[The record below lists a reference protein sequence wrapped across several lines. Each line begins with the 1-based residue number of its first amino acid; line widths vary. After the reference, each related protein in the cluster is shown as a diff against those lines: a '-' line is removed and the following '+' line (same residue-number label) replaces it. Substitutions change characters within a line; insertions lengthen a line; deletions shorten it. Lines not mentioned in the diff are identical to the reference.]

1 MSQWVQPSEDRVI
14 IFDTTLRDG
23 EQAPGASMNLQQKTA
38 VAVALRD
45 LGVDVIELGF
55 PIASPGD
62 FEAVS
67 TISRAVEGP
76 VMCALARA
84 NRADIDRAAEAL
96 EGASRSR
103 LHVFLAT
110 SPIHRQFKLK
120 LAKEEIVRT
129 ACEAIRYGRERFDD
143 LEFSAEDAARTELD
157 FLCEVV
163 ERAIEAGATTIN
175 IPDTVGYAV
184 PAQFAATIAHLQ
196 RRVRGIEKVVLSV
209 HCHND
214 LGLAVANSLAALQEG
229 ARQVE
234 CTVNGIGERAGNCSL
249 EEVVMALATRADY
262 FRLHTGVRTE
272 HLYPASRVVAKATGF
287 AVQRNKAIVGQN
299 AFAHEAGIHQH
310 GILMHAATYEIMKP
324 EDVGFKC
331 THLVL
336 GKHSGRHLLQKRLLE
351 LGYHLDKPQVDGV
364 FEAVK
369 QLADKKKEI
378 YDGDLEALVNG
389 CLHGSTAGHWELVT
403 LRASSDTEKPATA
416 YVSLRNQSGR
426 IYHASSQGDGPVD
439 AAFQAI
445 EQVTGERL
453 QLRNYQ
459 VCSATVGGD
468 AQGEVTLE
476 VEHRERTY
484 RGQGVSTDIVLASA
498 RAYLEV
504 INRIASN
511 GDAAR
516 RTANGSSRAR
526 SWESGEQPG
535 ESPVRPR
542 TLFEKIWDE
551 HLVAS
556 ETPERPAVLYADLHL
571 IHEVTSPQAFAIL
584 RKRGLRVRR
593 PERTFAT
600 VDHSIPTAR
609 GADGHFAFIDS
620 QSQAQVSQLEANCRE
635 FGIELHGLGSERQGI
650 VHVIAPEL
658 GLTQPGYT
666 VVCGDSHTSTHGA
679 FGALAFGIG
688 TTEVA
693 HVLAT
698 QCLLQRQPRTLEVCV
713 SGRLR
718 AGVSAKDVIL
728 AVIGKIGVG
737 GGTGCVIEYSGS
749 AVRAL
754 SMEERMTICNM
765 SIEAGARAG
774 LISPDDTTFE
784 YLARTPRAPKGA
796 AWERA
801 LSRWRALSGDVGATF
816 DRRVELDA
824 GSIEPMIT
832 FGTHP
837 GMSIPLTGAV
847 PDPGALSEAGAR
859 AALEK
864 ALRYMGLSAG
874 SQLLGHPVD
883 VVFIG
888 SCTNGRL
895 SDLRVAASVM
905 RGRKLS
911 SRVRALVVP
920 GSQKVKRDA
929 EAEGLDRIFRDAG
942 AEWREPGCSMCIAM
956 NGDRL
961 EPGQYAVSTTNRNFE
976 GRQGPG
982 GRTFL
987 ASPLTAAAAAIAG
1000 RIADPRE
1007 LLR

>member
-1 MSQWVQPSEDRVI
+1 MKHDRPDDRVI

-23 EQAPGASMNLQQKTA
+23 EQAPGASMNLEQKTA
-38 VAVALRD
+38 VAIALRD

-55 PIASPGD
+55 PTASPGD

-67 TISRAVEGP
+67 TISRSVEGP
-76 VMCALARA
+76 LMCALARA
-84 NRADIDRAAEAL
+84 NREDIDRATESLKDAP
-96 EGASRSR
+96 RRR

-120 LAKEEIVRT
+120 LTKEEIVRT
-129 ACEAIRYGRERFDD
+129 ALEAIAYGRERFDD
-143 LEFSAEDAARTELD
+143 LEFSAEDASRTEPD

-163 ERAIEAGATTIN
+163 ERAIDAGASTIN
-175 IPDTVGYAV
+175 IPDTVGYAM
-184 PAQFAATIAHLQ
+184 PAQFGATIAHLR
-196 RRVRGIEKVVLSV
+196 RRVRGIDKVVLSV

-249 EEVVMALATRADY
+249 EEVVMALKTRADY

-287 AVQRNKAIVGQN
+287 PVQRNKAIVGQN

-310 GILMHAATYEIMKP
+310 GIMMHSATYEIMKP

-331 THLVL
+331 TNLVL
-336 GKHSGRHLLQKRLLE
+336 GKHSGRHLLQKRLSE
-351 LGYHLDKPQVDGV
+351 LGYHLDKPQVDKL
-364 FEAVK
+364 FEEVK

-378 YDGDLEALVNG
+378 YDGDLEALING
-389 CLHGSTAGHWELVT
+389 FLHGTRAGQWEL
-403 LRASSDTEKPATA
+403 LSLNASTGTNSVATA
-416 YVSLRNQSGR
+416 SVSLRQCDGRTEQST
-426 IYHASSQGDGPVD
+426 SSGDGPVD
-439 AAFQAI
+439 AVFKAI
-445 EQVTGERL
+445 EQIARVRL
-453 QLRNYQ
+453 QLRDYQ
-459 VCSATVGGD
+459 VSSATVGGD
-468 AQGEVTLE
+468 AQGEVSVE
-476 VEHRERTY
+476 VEHDQRTY
-484 RGQGVSTDIVLASA
+484 RGQGVSTDIILASA

-504 INRIASN
+504 INRVVATGKPARPGN
-511 GDAAR
+511 GPIGNGRESAAR
-516 RTANGSSRAR
+516 
-526 SWESGEQPG
+526 P
-535 ESPVRPR
+535 PPR
-542 TLFEKIWDE
+542 TLFEKIWNA
-551 HLVAS
+551 HLVA
-556 ETPERPAVLYADLHL
+556 PESAQTPAVLYVDLHL
-571 IHEVTSPQAFAIL
+571 VHEVTSPQAFNVL
-584 RKRGLRVRR
+584 RERGLRVRR
-593 PERTFAT
+593 PERTIAT
-600 VDHSIPTAR
+600 IDHSVPTGR
-609 GADGHFAFIDS
+609 GTDGKLAFVDP
-620 QSQAQVSQLEANCRE
+620 QAAAQVAQLEANCRE

-658 GLTQPGYT
+658 GLSQPGST

-688 TTEVA
+688 TSEVG

-698 QCLLQRQPRTLEVCV
+698 QCLIQRRPRTLEVRV
-713 SGRLR
+713 TGRLR
-718 AGVSAKDVIL
+718 PGVAAKDVIL
-728 AVIGKIGVG
+728 AVISKVG
-737 GGTGCVIEYSGS
+737 IAGGTGSVIEYTGS
-749 AVRAL
+749 AIRAL

-774 LISPDDTTFE
+774 MIGPDDTTFE
-784 YLARTPRAPKGA
+784 YLARTPHGPKGI
-796 AWERA
+796 AWDRA
-801 LSRWRALSGDVGATF
+801 LASWRDLPSEPGARF
-816 DRRVELDA
+816 DAVVELEADA
-824 GSIEPMIT
+824 IEPMIT
-832 FGTHP
+832 YGTHP
-837 GMSIPLTGAV
+837 GMSIPLSGAV
-847 PDPGALSEAGAR
+847 PDPSSLGDASAR

-864 ALRYMGLSAG
+864 ALRYMGIRPG
-874 SQLLGHPVD
+874 KQLLGHPID

-888 SCTNGRL
+888 SCTNARI
-895 SDLRVAASVM
+895 SDLRVAAGVM

-920 GSQKVKRDA
+920 GSQWVKRQA
-929 EAEGLDRIFRDAG
+929 EAEGLDQVFRDAG

-956 NGDRL
+956 NGDHL

-1000 RIADPRE
+1000 RITDPRE
-1007 LLR
+1007 IAR

>member
-1 MSQWVQPSEDRVI
+1 MKEIQSMKTDRPDDRVI

-23 EQAPGASMNLQQKTA
+23 EQAPGASMNLQQKMA
-38 VAVALRD
+38 VATALRD

-62 FEAVS
+62 FEAVA

-76 VMCALARA
+76 LMCALARA
-84 NRADIDRAAEAL
+84 NREDIDRATEAL
-96 EGASRSR
+96 KDAPRRR

-120 LAKEEIVRT
+120 LTKEDIVRT
-129 ACEAIRYGRERFDD
+129 ATEAIRYARERFEDV
-143 LEFSAEDAARTELD
+143 EFSAEDAARTEPD
-157 FLCEVV
+157 FLCHVV
-163 ERAIEAGATTIN
+163 EEAIAAGATTIN
-175 IPDTVGYAV
+175 IPDTVGYAM
-184 PAQFAATIAHLQ
+184 PAQFAALIAHLK
-196 RRVRGIEKVVLSV
+196 RRVRGIERAVISV

-249 EEVVMALATRADY
+249 EEVVMAIKTRADY

-287 AVQRNKAIVGQN
+287 PVQRNKAIVGQN

-310 GILMHAATYEIMKP
+310 GIMMHSATYEIMKP

-331 THLVL
+331 TNLVL
-336 GKHSGRHLLQKRLLE
+336 GKHSGRHLLQKRLHD
-351 LGYHLDKPQVDGV
+351 LGYHLDKSHLDKL
-364 FEAVK
+364 FEEVK

-378 YDGDLEALVNG
+378 YDGDLEALITG
-389 CLHGSTAGHWELVT
+389 FLHGGPTGQWDLLS
-403 LRASSDTEKPATA
+403 LRASTGTDRSAIATI
-416 YVSLRNQSGR
+416 SLRRRDDHTVQ
-426 IYHASSQGDGPVD
+426 ATSSGDGPVD
-439 AAFQAI
+439 AVFKAI
-445 EQVTGERL
+445 EQITGVHV
-453 QLRNYQ
+453 QLRDYQ
-459 VCSATVGGD
+459 VSSATIGGD
-468 AQGEVTLE
+468 AQGEVSVE
-476 VEHRERTY
+476 VEHGERTY
-484 RGQGVSTDIVLASA
+484 RGQGVSTDIILASA

-504 INRIASN
+504 INRVASN
-511 GDAAR
+511 GKSTRASASSSSFEASQAA
-516 RTANGSSRAR
+516 A
-526 SWESGEQPG
+526 P
-535 ESPVRPR
+535 PPR
-542 TLFEKIWDE
+542 TLFDKVWSA
-551 HLVAS
+551 HLVAP
-556 ETPERPAVLYADLHL
+556 ETPQTPAVLYVDLHL
-571 IHEVTSPQAFAIL
+571 VHEVTSPQAFAIL
-584 RKRGLRVRR
+584 RERGLRVRR
-593 PERTFAT
+593 PERTIAT
-600 VDHSIPTAR
+600 VDHSIPTGPR
-609 GADGHFAFIDS
+609 GADGRPAFSDA
-620 QSQAQVSQLEANCRE
+620 QAAAQVTQLEANCRE
-635 FGIELHGLGSERQGI
+635 FGIELLGLGSDRQGI

-658 GLTQPGYT
+658 GLSQPGST

-688 TTEVA
+688 TSEVA

-698 QCLLQRQPRTLEVCV
+698 QCLLQRRPRTLEIRI
-713 SGRLR
+713 SGQLR

-728 AVIGKIGVG
+728 AVISKIGIG
-737 GGTGCVIEYSGS
+737 GGTGCVIEYTGS
-749 AVRAL
+749 AIRAL
-754 SMEERMTICNM
+754 SMEERMTVCNM

-774 LISPDDTTFE
+774 MISPDDTTFE
-784 YLARTPRAPKGA
+784 YLARTPHGPKGM
-796 AWERA
+796 AWDRA
-801 LSRWRALSGDVGATF
+801 LASWRALASEPGAAF
-816 DRRVELDA
+816 DAVVELDA
-824 GSIEPMIT
+824 DGIEPMIT
-832 FGTHP
+832 YGTHP

-847 PDPGALSEAGAR
+847 PDPSSVGDASAR
-859 AALEK
+859 AALDK
-864 ALRYMGLSAG
+864 ALRYMGIRPG
-874 SQLLGHPVD
+874 KQLLGHPID

-888 SCTNGRL
+888 SCTNARI

-920 GSQKVKRDA
+920 GSQQVKRQA
-929 EAEGLDRIFRDAG
+929 EVEGLDRVFRDAG

-987 ASPLTAAAAAIAG
+987 ASPLTAAVAAIAG

-1007 LLR
+1007 MLR

>member
-1 MSQWVQPSEDRVI
+1 MNHDRPEDRVI

-23 EQAPGASMNLQQKTA
+23 EQAPGASMNLQQKMA
-38 VAVALRD
+38 VAIALRD

-67 TISRAVEGP
+67 VISRAVEGP
-76 VMCALARA
+76 LMCALARA
-84 NRADIDRAAEAL
+84 NREDIDRATEAL
-96 EGASRSR
+96 KDAGRRR

-120 LAKEEIVRT
+120 LSKEEIVRT
-129 ACEAIRYGRERFDD
+129 ASEAIRYARERFED
-143 LEFSAEDAARTELD
+143 LEFSAEDAARTEPD

-175 IPDTVGYAV
+175 IPDTVGYAM
-184 PAQFAATIAHLQ
+184 PAQFAATIAHLK
-196 RRVRGIEKVVLSV
+196 RRARGIDKVVLSI

-234 CTVNGIGERAGNCSL
+234 CTINGIGERAGNCSL
-249 EEVVMALATRADY
+249 EEVVMALKTRADY
-262 FRLHTGVRTE
+262 FRLYTGVRTE

-287 AVQRNKAIVGQN
+287 PVQRNKAIVGQN

-310 GILMHAATYEIMKP
+310 GIMMHSATYEIMKP

-331 THLVL
+331 TNLVL
-336 GKHSGRHLLQKRLLE
+336 GKHSGRHLLQRRLAE
-351 LGYHLDKPQVDGV
+351 LGYHLDKPQLDKL
-364 FEAVK
+364 FEEVK

-389 CLHGSTAGHWELVT
+389 FLYGSFAGKWELVSLT
-403 LRASSDTEKPATA
+403 ATTGTERAATTN
-416 YVSLRNQSGR
+416 VSLRQRGGR
-426 IYHASSQGDGPVD
+426 AVQGTSSGDGPVD
-439 AAFQAI
+439 AAFKAI
-445 EQVTGERL
+445 EQITGVRV
-453 QLRNYQ
+453 QLRDYQ
-459 VCSATVGGD
+459 VASATVGGD
-468 AQGEVTLE
+468 AQGEVSVE
-476 VEHRERTY
+476 VEHGGRTY
-484 RGQGVSTDIVLASA
+484 RGQAVSTDIIVASA

-504 INRIASN
+504 INRIA
-511 GDAAR
+511 
-516 RTANGSSRAR
+516 ANGKPSSAKG
-526 SWESGEQPG
+526 SGVSPG
-535 ESPVRPR
+535 GPERDAPAPR
-542 TLFEKIWDE
+542 TLFEKIWGA
-551 HLVAS
+551 HLVAP
-556 ETPERPAVLYADLHL
+556 ETAETPAVLYVDLHL
-571 IHEVTSPQAFAIL
+571 IHEVTSPQAFTIL
-584 RKRGLRVRR
+584 RERGLRVRR
-593 PERTFAT
+593 PERTIAT
-600 VDHSIPTAR
+600 ADHSVPTAR
-609 GADGHFAFIDS
+609 GKDGRLAFSDA
-620 QSQAQVSQLEANCRE
+620 QGAAQVARLEANCRE
-635 FGIELHGLGSERQGI
+635 FGIELHGIGSERQGI

-658 GLTQPGYT
+658 GLTQPGST

-688 TTEVA
+688 TSEVA

-698 QCLLQRQPRTLEVCV
+698 QCLLQRRPHTLEIRV

-718 AGVSAKDVIL
+718 PGVSAKDIIL
-728 AVIGKIGVG
+728 AVISKIGVG

-749 AVRAL
+749 AIRAL

-774 LISPDDTTFE
+774 LIAPDDVTFE
-784 YLARTPRAPKGA
+784 YLARTPHGPKGM
-796 AWERA
+796 AWDRA
-801 LSRWRALSGDVGATF
+801 LGSWRGLPSEPGAAF
-816 DRRVELDA
+816 DAVVELDA
-824 GSIEPMIT
+824 NALEPMIT
-832 FGTHP
+832 YGTNP
-837 GMSIPLTGAV
+837 GMSIPLHGAV
-847 PDPGALSEAGAR
+847 PDPALVGDASAR
-859 AALEK
+859 SALEK
-864 ALRYMGLSAG
+864 ALRYMGIRPG
-874 SQLLGHPVD
+874 KQLLGHPID

-888 SCTNGRL
+888 SCTNGRI
-895 SDLRVAASVM
+895 SDLRAAADAM

-911 SRVRALVVP
+911 GRVRVLVVP
-920 GSQKVKRDA
+920 GSQQVKRQA

-1000 RIADPRE
+1000 RIVDPRE
-1007 LLR
+1007 LAS

>member
-1 MSQWVQPSEDRVI
+1 MMKHDRPEDRVV

-23 EQAPGASMNLQQKTA
+23 EQAPGASMNLQQKMA
-38 VAVALRD
+38 VATALCD

-67 TISRAVEGP
+67 VISRTVEGP
-76 VMCALARA
+76 LMCALARA
-84 NRADIDRAAEAL
+84 NPEDIDRATMAL
-96 EGASRSR
+96 KDAPRRR

-120 LAKEEIVRT
+120 LTKEEVVR
-129 ACEAIRYGRERFDD
+129 AAVEAIRYGRERFED
-143 LEFSAEDAARTELD
+143 LEFSAEDAARTEPD

-175 IPDTVGYAV
+175 VPDTVGYAM
-184 PAQFAATIAHLQ
+184 PAQFAATIAHLR
-196 RRVRGIEKVVLSV
+196 RRVRGIEKIVLSV

-234 CTVNGIGERAGNCSL
+234 CTINGIGERAGNCSL
-249 EEVVMALATRADY
+249 EEVVMALKTRADY

-287 AVQRNKAIVGQN
+287 PVQRNKAIVGQN

-310 GILMHAATYEIMKP
+310 GIMMHSATYEIMKP

-331 THLVL
+331 TNLVL
-336 GKHSGRHLLQKRLLE
+336 GKHSGRHLLQMRLSE
-351 LGYHLDKPQVDGV
+351 LGYHLDKDELDKL
-364 FEAVK
+364 FEEVK
-369 QLADKKKEI
+369 RLADKKKEI

-389 CLHGSTAGHWELVT
+389 YLHGSFAGAWEL
-403 LRASSDTEKPATA
+403 LSLSASTGTEKWATA
-416 YVSLRNQSGR
+416 EVGLRQRGGR
-426 IYHASSQGDGPVD
+426 TIHGNSSGDGPVD
-439 AAFQAI
+439 AVFKAI
-445 EQVTGERL
+445 EQITGTKVQVRD
-453 QLRNYQ
+453 YQ
-459 VCSATVGGD
+459 VASATLGGD
-468 AQGEVTLE
+468 AQGEVSVE
-476 VEHRERTY
+476 VAHGDRTY
-484 RGQGVSTDIVLASA
+484 RGQGVSTDIIVASA
-498 RAYLEV
+498 YAYLEV
-504 INRIASN
+504 LNRIAAN
-511 GDAAR
+511 GKPAPDAN
-516 RTANGSSRAR
+516 ANGSRSSR
-526 SWESGEQPG
+526 SQPQG
-535 ESPVRPR
+535 APR
-542 TLFEKIWDE
+542 ALFEKIWDG
-551 HLVAS
+551 HLVS
-556 ETPERPAVLYADLHL
+556 PESVETPAVLYVDLHL
-571 IHEVTSPQAFAIL
+571 IHEVTSPQAFALL
-584 RKRGLRVRR
+584 RERGLRVRR
-593 PERTFAT
+593 PERTIAT
-600 VDHSIPTAR
+600 ADHSVPTTR
-609 GADGHFAFIDS
+609 GPDGRLAFADNQGA
-620 QSQAQVSQLEANCRE
+620 AQVAKLEANCRE

-658 GLTQPGYT
+658 GLTHPGST

-698 QCLLQRQPRTLEVCV
+698 QCLLQRRAKTLEVRV

-718 AGVSAKDVIL
+718 PGVSAKDVIL

-737 GGTGCVIEYSGS
+737 GGTGYVIEYSGS
-749 AVRAL
+749 AIRAL

-774 LISPDDTTFE
+774 LIAPDDVTFE
-784 YLARTPRAPKGA
+784 YLARTPLGPKGT
-796 AWERA
+796 AWDRA
-801 LSRWRALSGDVGATF
+801 LASWRALPSDPGAAF
-816 DRRVELDA
+816 DAKVEVEAEALD
-824 GSIEPMIT
+824 PMIT
-832 FGTHP
+832 YGTHP
-837 GMSIPLTGAV
+837 GMSIPLHGAV
-847 PDPGALSEAGAR
+847 PDPAAVGDGSAR

-864 ALRYMGLSAG
+864 ALRYMGLRPG
-874 SQLLGHPVD
+874 KKLLGHPID
-883 VVFIG
+883 LVFIG

-895 SDLRVAASVM
+895 SDLRVAAQAM
-905 RGRKLS
+905 QGRKLS
-911 SRVRALVVP
+911 SRVRTLIVP
-920 GSQKVKRDA
+920 GSQQVKRQA
-929 EAEGLDRIFRDAG
+929 EAEGLDRIFREAG

-987 ASPLTAAAAAIAG
+987 ASPLTAAASAIAG

-1007 LLR
+1007 LVS